1 MAEGWEDH
9 LLAKSR
15 VPDVLIVGDLN
26 SPITGGRSQQHIEL
40 SVGFVVSIHWEV
52 DPHPRREPRVG
63 LVSLA
68 SNIERP
74 VFAVGSMTRFA
85 AAEMTTGY

>member
-1 MAEGWEDH
+1 MAE
-9 LLAKSR
+9 SR
-15 VPDVLIVGDLN
+15 IPDVLILGDFN
-26 SPITGGRSQQHIEL
+26 RPIPRRRSQQHIEL